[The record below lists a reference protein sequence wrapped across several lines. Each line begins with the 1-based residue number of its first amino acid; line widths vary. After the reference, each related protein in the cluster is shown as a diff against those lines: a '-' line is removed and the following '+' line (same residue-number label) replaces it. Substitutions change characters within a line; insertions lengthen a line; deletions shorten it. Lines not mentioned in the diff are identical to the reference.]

1 MFKELTKPKLNFHLV
16 KLISGCHPLT
26 RIESTVKKKKKT
38 QKTLS
43 FHISLVSKKD
53 KKADGIKMELE
64 PKMVSLDLIQQ
75 TYGNHYIKKGI
86 CALRS

>member
-26 RIESTVKKKKKT
+26 HIESTVKKKKK
-38 QKTLS
+38 QKKNLS
-43 FHISLVSKKD
+43 FHISLISKKD

-75 TYGNHYIKKGI
+75 TYGNHYVKKGI
-86 CALRS
+86 RALKS